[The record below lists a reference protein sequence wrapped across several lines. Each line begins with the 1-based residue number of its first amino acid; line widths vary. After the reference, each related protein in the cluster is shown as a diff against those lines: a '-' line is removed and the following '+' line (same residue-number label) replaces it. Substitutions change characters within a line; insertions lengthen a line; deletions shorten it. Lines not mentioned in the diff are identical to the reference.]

1 MIRSLYTAVSG
12 MIAMENKQNTVTNN
26 MANANTTGYKRET
39 LMTKSFKDVL
49 IQNKDKIVGDSN
61 VTQKLGK
68 LSLGVA
74 IDGVNT
80 AYTQGDIKKTD
91 NIGDFA
97 IDGRGFFAVQTA
109 DGVKYTRDGQF
120 RVNNNGNL
128 VNNSGDLVL
137 GINSATGAMQPIN
150 VGKGDYN
157 IDDYNNIYVNGVT
170 SQKLAIADF
179 QDYSQLKK
187 AGDNYY
193 TGENP
198 INATNALVR
207 QGALETS
214 NVNIMNEMV
223 DMISTMRS
231 FETNQ
236 KFITMIDE
244 SLGKA
249 ANEVG
254 SVK

>member
-26 MANANTTGYKRET
+26 MANANTTGYKREN
-39 LMTKSFKDVL
+39 LATKSFKDVL
-49 IQNKDKIVGDSN
+49 VENKDKILGNNN

-68 LSLGVA
+68 MSLGVA
-74 IDGVNT
+74 IDTVDT
-80 AYTQGDIKKTD
+80 AFTQGDLKQTE

-97 IDGRGFFAVQTA
+97 IDGRGFFAIQTPQ
-109 DGVKYTRDGQF
+109 GVKYTRDGQF

-137 GINSATGAMQPIN
+137 GINNRTGAVEPIN
-150 VGKGDYN
+150 VGKGDYT
-157 IDDYNNIYVNGVT
+157 IDDYNNVNVNGV
-170 SQKLAIADF
+170 SNYKLAIADF
-179 QDYSQLKK
+179 QDYSKLGK

-193 TGENP
+193 TGENAVYVN
-198 INATNALVR
+198 NATVR
-207 QGALETS
+207 QGFLETS

-236 KFITMIDE
+236 KFVSMIDE

-249 ANEVG
+249 ANNIG
-254 SVK
+254 SVR